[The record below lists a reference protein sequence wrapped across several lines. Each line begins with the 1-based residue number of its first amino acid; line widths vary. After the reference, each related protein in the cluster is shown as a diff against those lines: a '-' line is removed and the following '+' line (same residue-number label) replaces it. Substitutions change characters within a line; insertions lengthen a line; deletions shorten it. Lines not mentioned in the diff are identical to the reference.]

1 MALLAVGR
9 TKLKTFDTYQSAR
22 CAERQPVSEPPVR
35 VITVLTVLLPTGEKP
50 VAKLVSPLRPIK
62 RLPKLRQTL
71 RQATRMRARRGGFRG
86 N

>member
-1 MALLAVGR
+1 MSV
-9 TKLKTFDTYQSAR
+9 
-22 CAERQPVSEPPVR
+22 PPVR
-35 VITVLTVLLPTGEKP
+35 VITVVTVWLRTGEKT
-50 VAKLVSPLRPIK
+50 VAKMVSPLRPIK